1 MTRIHRNLRRSH
13 TFWEFYNSESYI
25 DILLGLR
32 GGISILIITSQKT
45 NKGVHIV
52 IMLGDVVNSST
63 AHPACVSTSQ
73 WRHRTDLLTSYTAWC
88 ARGEKKQ
95 RWVSAVSS
103 HSATWRAVYTHP
115 RTHTHRYSSPTEKW
129 HRTCSQRAYYGK
141 PAEKLLRIDLQ
152 SLQQTLAYSF
162 NRVIFEDLLQYKPMF
177 AYNRECHKETYLW
190 NLTWD
195 KYHHKTH
202 LPLSTHISLSK
213 VS

>member
-1 MTRIHRNLRRSH
+1 MWWTHPPPTPHALVHLNDAIALTYWHHTRRDAPEGRRSRD
-13 TFWEFYNSESYI
+13 ES
-25 DILLGLR
+25 LL
-32 GGISILIITSQKT
+32 SAP
-45 NKGVHIV
+45 
-52 IMLGDVVNSST
+52 T
-63 AHPACVSTSQ
+63 APPE
-73 WRHRTDLLTSYTAWC
+73 RL
-88 ARGEKKQ
+88 
-95 RWVSAVSS
+95 
-103 HSATWRAVYTHP
+103 YTH
-115 RTHTHRYSSPTEKW
+115 THTHRYSSPTEKW